1 MVEPEDTR
9 IIQLNKNQYDVLSYR
24 EYTLEDLEKMFEEG
38 LDVRRLF
45 APVRQDEV
53 HA

>member
-1 MVEPEDTR
+1 VEPEDTR
-9 IIQLNKNQYDVLSYR
+9 IIQLNKNPYDVLSYR
-24 EYTLEDLEKMFEEG
+24 EYTLVDLEKMFEED
-38 LDVRRLF
+38 LDVRKLF